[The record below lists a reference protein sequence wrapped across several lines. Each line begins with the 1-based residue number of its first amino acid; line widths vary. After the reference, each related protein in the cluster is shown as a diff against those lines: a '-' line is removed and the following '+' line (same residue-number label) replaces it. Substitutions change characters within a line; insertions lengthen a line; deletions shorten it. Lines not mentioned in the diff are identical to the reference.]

1 MNEKS
6 NTFLETEPIG
16 ALMRKY
22 AVPCIISLLVAALY
36 NIVDQI
42 FIANASYLG
51 SYGNAANTVVFPLT
65 VVALAIAVMI
75 GDGCCAFVSICL
87 GANKKEDAHKGI
99 GSAVVL
105 CIICSLIV
113 TVVYLVFQEQI
124 LTVFGGR
131 VNEETF
137 YHAREYF
144 FWITVGVPFYMFGQA
159 MNPIIRSD
167 GSPKFAMVSTLA
179 GAVTNIILDPIFIFI
194 FKWGMMGAAVATI
207 LGQILTAFL
216 SIWYL
221 CHMKAVKLE
230 KSSFGIHP
238 GLAAKYLPLGICSFL
253 SQISLVAAMAA
264 IQNMTLKYG
273 AMDEIFGQAQY
284 AQIPMAVLG
293 IVMKFF
299 QIVISI
305 AVGMAA
311 GCIPIVGYN
320 IGAGRKDRARNLFT
334 RLLIL
339 EAAVGAVAL
348 LIVELLPRQL
358 IGIFGA
364 ANESSYYTDFAIK
377 CFRTYLCMM
386 ILATVNKGTFI
397 YLQSLGKA
405 FLSTML
411 SLVREV
417 VFGVG
422 FALILPRFFGLD
434 GVLYSMPVSDVLTF
448 IISAIV
454 IAYTYKTLKVESVE
468 REVKYEQ

>member
-1 MNEKS
+1 MDQKS

-16 ALMRKY
+16 VLMRKY

-65 VVALAIAVMI
+65 VVALAVAVMI
-75 GDGCCAFVSICL
+75 GDGCCAYVSICL
-87 GANKKEDAHKGI
+87 GADKKEDAHKSI

-105 CIICSLIV
+105 CVVGSVILIAI
-113 TVVYLVFQEQI
+113 YLIFQEPI
-124 LTVFGGR
+124 LTLFGGR
-131 VNEETF
+131 VNEDTF
-137 YHAREYF
+137 YNAKEYF
-144 FWITVGVPFYMFGQA
+144 FWITVGVPFYMFGQS

-179 GAVTNIILDPIFIFI
+179 GAAVNIVLDPIFIFI

-207 LGQILTAFL
+207 LGQILTAVL

-221 CHMKAVKLE
+221 CHMKAVKLG
-230 KSSFGIHP
+230 KSSFGIH
-238 GLAAKYLPLGICSFL
+238 GKLAAKYLPLGICSFL
-253 SQISLVAAMAA
+253 SQISLVFAMAA

-273 AMDEIFGQAQY
+273 AMDEIFGQEQY

-320 IGAGRKDRARNLFT
+320 IGAGRKDRAASLFT
-334 RLLIL
+334 HLLVA

-348 LIVELLPRQL
+348 FIVEVFPKQL

-364 ANESSYYTDFAIK
+364 ANESAYYTEFAIK
-377 CFRTYLCMM
+377 CFRVYLCMM
-386 ILATVNKGTFI
+386 VLATVNKATFI

-411 SLVREV
+411 SMIREV

-422 FALILPRFFGLD
+422 FALLLPIFFGLD

-454 IAYTYKTLKVESVE
+454 IGYTYKTLKMGS
-468 REVKYEQ
+468 YSAGS